1 MIRREI
7 IVKSFTF
14 TEETLYAECHLN
26 YPLMWQL
33 RRIKKSL
40 VASKGRSISLFLD
53 EFADVR
59 IDYSGA
65 LTIFSDPDSSEVF
78 SEFCYG
84 VESSIINY
92 PSALNEFRS
101 KLVHNLAFKNAITC
115 IPGGGYNLH
124 HFLFEILP
132 SLLVFKGEIQKY
144 DALILGST
152 PGSTFLAEINELLGI
167 TQNLILVP
175 VNSSLRISNLANI
188 TAVPFRIYPVEMI
201 YSIRSLILDKCDEI
215 PERISPVV
223 FIGRQDND
231 RNRRVLV
238 NESSLLNSLSSIYDS
253 IEVVR
258 PGITK
263 ISETVKV
270 VRGAKVLIGPTGGNL
285 AHLIWASELELFIE
299 IVPVDYPGHTETEE
313 LSRILGFNYIRL
325 DSDSV
330 SNQDWVYSDQECRLE
345 NLESD
350 LRSKI
355 ESL

>member
-1 MIRREI
+1 MICRDL
-7 IVKSFTF
+7 IVQSFTF
-14 TEETLYAECHLN
+14 TDETLFAEYHLN

-33 RRIKKSL
+33 RRIKKSFA
-40 VASKGRSISLFLD
+40 ASNGTSISLFLD
-53 EFADVR
+53 EFTDVR

-65 LTIFSDPDSSEVF
+65 LTIFSDPDSNEVF

-101 KLVHNLAFKNAITC
+101 TLIHNLEFKNAITC

-132 SLLVFKGEIQKY
+132 SLLVFKDEIQKY
-144 DALILGST
+144 GALILGST
-152 PGSTFLAEINELLGI
+152 PGSTFLSEINDIFGI
-167 TQNLILVP
+167 TKNLILVP
-175 VNSSLRISNLANI
+175 INSSLRIQNLANI

-201 YSIRSLILDKCDEI
+201 YIIRSLMLEKCGGTTEN
-215 PERISPVV
+215 ISPVV

-238 NESSLLNSLSSIYDS
+238 NESSLLKSLSHIYES

-258 PGITK
+258 PGISK
-263 ISETVKV
+263 ISDTVKV

-299 IVPVDYPGHTETEE
+299 IAPVDYPGQTETEE
-313 LSRILGFNYIRL
+313 LSRILGFKYIRM

-330 SNQDWVYSDQECRLE
+330 SDRDWVYSDQECRLE
-345 NLESD
+345 NFESN

-355 ESL
+355 EAL